1 MRTLRYLS
9 RLVVAL
15 AALAGS
21 TVVAPAYI
29 ADNHEWDLVCSAAG
43 YRLTSKYPVSR
54 FIEAGVNSS
63 ATSERET
70 LYLGRSCDAEHKV
83 FGKGTWCWANGGFK
97 ADFERHSIDFPRQ
110 ELSCPDSNDDLTGC
124 GC

>member
-1 MRTLRYLS
+1 MRRRLS
-9 RLVVAL
+9 GLVVAL
-15 AALAGS
+15 TVLTGS
-21 TVVAPAYI
+21 TVVASAYI
-29 ADNHEWDLVCSAAG
+29 ADNHEWDLVCSPAG
-43 YRLTSKYPVSR
+43 YELTSKYPVSR

-97 ADFERHSIDFPRQ
+97 ADFERHSIGFPRQ
-110 ELSCPDSNDDLTGC
+110 ELSCPDSDVTGC